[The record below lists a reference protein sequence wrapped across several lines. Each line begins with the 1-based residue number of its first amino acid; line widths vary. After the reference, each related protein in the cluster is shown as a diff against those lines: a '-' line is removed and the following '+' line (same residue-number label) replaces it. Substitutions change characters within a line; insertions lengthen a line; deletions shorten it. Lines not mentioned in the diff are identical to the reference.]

1 MGEVLWTH
9 NGSTKHA
16 NSALAFVHVRHV
28 WGKGRRVHELRRGVA
43 SDWREGRWR
52 DMTAGEGEG
61 EGEAALLS
69 EQYQGIQG

>member
-1 MGEVLWTH
+1 M
-9 NGSTKHA
+9 
-16 NSALAFVHVRHV
+16 R
-28 WGKGRRVHELRRGVA
+28 ELRRGAA